1 MPLSYFP
8 LINLISIHQS
18 LNLGSYN
25 KYTRQKSRNFT
36 AKTSCTQ
43 FPMWIFLVHNEITY
57 YKGVRKRLHIL
68 SFLDH
73 HNIKIN
79 VVKISQESKHL
90 KACGNCILSC
100 LSKRDKCS
108 LYSFPNRGKETCR
121 GQRKRPSCPHP
132 LIKVLLPSLQS
143 SF

>member
-79 VVKISQESKHL
+79 VVKISQESRHL
-90 KACGNCILSC
+90 KACGNYHASAREINVVYTHSQTGG
-100 LSKRDKCS
+100 KRHAGDREKD
-108 LYSFPNRGKETCR
+108 
-121 GQRKRPSCPHP
+121 PHAP
-132 LIKVLLPSLQS
+132 TP
-143 SF
+143 